1 MSRRYANS
9 NNNGKKRASRRNSS
23 GIGKKSDKK
32 SIPPINY
39 LNPNKIKELDDLF
52 FTDGITAYKA
62 SRLVGVDYKT
72 AKKYFADWSKR
83 LIAED
88 AHETWVDRNTRVRV
102 RAIEGLAN
110 TIYEIR
116 MLRNRFS
123 KRLEKTLSKIESL
136 EKSSK
141 KSTNNEIE
149 KLESKL
155 VIYERIVR
163 KNIGLEA
170 ELQQQ
175 FDTIQILPPP
185 NEVLEAEIEKHIANR
200 YAENQ
205 EI

>member
-1 MSRRYANS
+1 MKNMIDANS
-9 NNNGKKRASRRNSS
+9 TNNAKKRASRHNSS
-23 GIGKKSDKK
+23 GIGKKSK
-32 SIPPINY
+32 PPINY
-39 LNPNKIKELDDLF
+39 LKPNKIKELDELF

-72 AKKYFADWSKR
+72 AKKYFADWSKQ

-116 MLRNRFS
+116 KIRKRFS
-123 KRLEKTLSKIESL
+123 QRLEKTLSKIESL
-136 EKSSK
+136 EKFSK

-149 KLESKL
+149 KLEFKL
-155 VIYERIVR
+155 VIYEKIVR

-185 NEVLEAEIEKHIANR
+185 NEVLEAEIEKHIANH
-200 YAENQ
+200 YAKNQ